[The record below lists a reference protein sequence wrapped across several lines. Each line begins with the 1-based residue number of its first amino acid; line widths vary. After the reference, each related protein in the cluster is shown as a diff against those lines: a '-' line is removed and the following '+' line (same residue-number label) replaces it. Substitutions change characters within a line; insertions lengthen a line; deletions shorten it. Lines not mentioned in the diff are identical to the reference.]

1 VIETINKETTQRRL
15 FDITAAVTY
24 LRELGAESVTVNF
37 VRALIASGQ
46 VPHIRMGKKF
56 YLTRESL
63 DRWITNHERKR

>member
-1 VIETINKETTQRRL
+1 MIETIKETAQRRL

-24 LRELGAESVTVNF
+24 LRELGAEGATVNF

-46 VPHIRMGKKF
+46 VPHIRMGRKF

-63 DRWITNHERKR
+63 DRWISNHERKR